1 MVKIIANMHVTSPTI
16 YLQLPNVSEQFC
28 VSIGKL
34 WRSILQADTKWVLK
48 INTWDSVKIKY
59 FIRQFWDKIS
69 PKNFHGDHKGNY
81 FGFHF
86 WLLHISS

>member
-34 WRSILQADTKWVLK
+34 RRSILQADTKWVLK
-48 INTWDSVKIKY
+48 MNNIK
-59 FIRQFWDKIS
+59 
-69 PKNFHGDHKGNY
+69 
-81 FGFHF
+81 
-86 WLLHISS
+86 L